1 MTTKTRLS
9 VLLLSTPVLAFV
21 VVGGLMGSVPA
32 ARGDDTFQHLRVF
45 QDVVSLVLNNYVEEV
60 KIDRAM
66 EGALKGLADGL
77 DPDSAYLDA
86 RQVAAVEA
94 GAALPE
100 GDVGLELTRQYYLRV
115 ISARDGSPAAA
126 AGLET
131 GDYVRGIDG
140 KPTRDMSVFEGTRL
154 LRGQPGSKVVLT
166 IIRGNAADPHEVTL
180 VRGRPA
186 GPQVTG
192 RLMPVTT
199 PAEGGAATTKATA
212 GYLRVTGFRSG
223 VADELKKEAAALA
236 KAGATTLIVD
246 LRGTAEGSLDNGIA
260 AARAFVKA
268 GTLSIR
274 AEHNGERKETV
285 TAAAGDGSI
294 ELPVL
299 LLVTAGTSG
308 PAEVFAAALRDNKR
322 AELVGEHT
330 LGRAAVQKL
339 VKLPEGRGLWLTYAQ
354 YYRSAASGEQDR
366 KPDVAGGTPDISG
379 RPNAAAKAPDK
390 GLAKVPG
397 AEPIHGR
404 GLQPDEAVEEAEV
417 GEFGAALTDKGPP
430 KNPILDAALER
441 LRKKSA
447 A

>member
-21 VVGGLMGSVPA
+21 VVGGLMGSAPA

-60 KIDRAM
+60 KIDKAM

-86 RQVAAVEA
+86 KQVAAVEA

-180 VRGRPA
+180 VRGKPA
-186 GPQVTG
+186 GSQVSG
-192 RLMPVTT
+192 RLMPVT
-199 PAEGGAATTKATA
+199 AAADSGAGTAKATA
-212 GYLRVTGFRSG
+212 GYIRVTGFRSG

-236 KAGATTLIVD
+236 KAGATSLIID
-246 LRGTAEGSLDNGIA
+246 LKGTAEGSVDNGIA
-260 AARAFVKA
+260 AARAFVKS

-274 AEHNGERKETV
+274 AE
-285 TAAAGDGSI
+285 
-294 ELPVL
+294 
-299 LLVTAGTSG
+299 
-308 PAEVFAAALRDNKR
+308 
-322 AELVGEHT
+322 
-330 LGRAAVQKL
+330 
-339 VKLPEGRGLWLTYAQ
+339 
-354 YYRSAASGEQDR
+354 
-366 KPDVAGGTPDISG
+366 
-379 RPNAAAKAPDK
+379 
-390 GLAKVPG
+390 
-397 AEPIHGR
+397 
-404 GLQPDEAVEEAEV
+404 
-417 GEFGAALTDKGPP
+417 
-430 KNPILDAALER
+430 
-441 LRKKSA
+441 
-447 A
+447 